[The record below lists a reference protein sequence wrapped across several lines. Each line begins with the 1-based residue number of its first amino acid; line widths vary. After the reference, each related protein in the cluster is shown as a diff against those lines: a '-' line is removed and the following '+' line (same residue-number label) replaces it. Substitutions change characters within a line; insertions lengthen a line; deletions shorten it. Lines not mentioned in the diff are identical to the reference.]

1 MTTGELSDELI
12 NELADELLATTLNEE
27 EVHEFIHETKKLI
40 KEKEELFKKESMAQ
54 IADEEFLN
62 RSYNI

>member
-27 EVHEFIHETKKLI
+27 ETREFIQETKKLI
-40 KEKEELFKKESMAQ
+40 KEQEELFEKESMGQ